1 MIPLGQ
7 ARSLRN
13 RIMSETKKNITI
25 GVGEW
30 GFRALPMREHFQ
42 IAKKF
47 GFQWLEF
54 GIGGDQ
60 VGRLSEAPDQDEI
73 DEFKEMGTD
82 FGINTPFC
90 CIENDFTL
98 ADADEHAAMVD
109 KVKSQIQAAAAC
121 GATHVR
127 LFAGFTP
134 AGNVT
139 GEIWGRMIAA
149 FAQCDAL
156 CEELGLLI
164 GIETHGGIEF
174 NDDGSA
180 THINSVTTDA
190 AYLQR
195 LLIDLP
201 PRVGFNYDPGNIKA
215 VNPDEKLCLL
225 DLLNDRINYCHLKDW
240 SRRGQ
245 GWVAGAIG
253 DDDLDY
259 QPIFEQLKFD
269 GICQIEYEPLEDT
282 EDGIQR
288 SLDYLGRI
296 EKESDIVAF
305 KL

>member
-1 MIPLGQ
+1 
-7 ARSLRN
+7 
-13 RIMSETKKNITI
+13 MSETKKTITI

-30 GFRALPMREHFQ
+30 GFRNLPMRDHFE

-47 GFQWLEF
+47 GFNWLEF
-54 GIGGDQ
+54 GIGGGQ
-60 VGRLSEAPDQDEI
+60 PGRLSESPDEAEIAQFEALGDEY
-73 DEFKEMGTD
+73 
-82 FGINTPFC
+82 GINTPFC

-98 ADADEHAAMVD
+98 ADVDEHTAMLE
-109 KVKSQIQAAAAC
+109 KVESQIKAGAAC

-134 AGNVT
+134 AEKVT
-139 GEIWGRMIAA
+139 DEIWGRMIDA
-149 FAQCDAL
+149 FAQCDKL
-156 CEELGLLI
+156 CAELGLLI

-174 NDDGSA
+174 NDDESA
-180 THINSVTTDA
+180 THINSVTTDPGC
-190 AYLQR
+190 LQR
-195 LLIDLP
+195 LLTDLS

-215 VNPDEKLCLL
+215 VNTEDKTCLL

-240 SRRGQ
+240 SRRGK

-259 QPIFEQLKFD
+259 QPIFDQLKFD
-269 GICQIEYEPLEDT
+269 GICQIEYEPLKDT

-288 SLDYLGRI
+288 SLDYLKRI
-296 EKESDIVAF
+296 EQASDVVTF

>member
-1 MIPLGQ
+1 
-7 ARSLRN
+7 
-13 RIMSETKKNITI
+13 MSEAKKTITI

-30 GFRALPMREHFQ
+30 GFRNRPMRDHFE

-47 GFQWLEF
+47 GFKWLEF

-60 VGRLSEAPDQDEI
+60 PGRLSESPDEAEIAQFRDLGDEY
-73 DEFKEMGTD
+73 
-82 FGINTPFC
+82 GINTPFC

-98 ADADEHAAMVD
+98 SDFAEHTAMLK
-109 KVKSQIQAAAAC
+109 KVESQIKAAAAC
-121 GATHVR
+121 GATNVR

-134 AGNVT
+134 AEKVSD
-139 GEIWGRMIAA
+139 EIWGRMIDA
-149 FAQCDAL
+149 FVQCDKLSA
-156 CEELGLLI
+156 ELGLLI

-174 NDDGSA
+174 NEDESA
-180 THINSVTTDA
+180 THINSVTTDPGC
-190 AYLQR
+190 LQR
-195 LLIDLP
+195 LLTDLP
-201 PRVGFNYDPGNIKA
+201 PRVGFNSDPGNIKA
-215 VNPDEKLCLL
+215 VNPDDKTCLL

-288 SLDYLGRI
+288 SLDYLKRI
-296 EKESDIVAF
+296 EQASDVVTF

>member
-1 MIPLGQ
+1 
-7 ARSLRN
+7 
-13 RIMSETKKNITI
+13 MSGTKKNITI
-25 GVGEW
+25 GIGEW
-30 GFRALPMREHFQ
+30 GFRALPMSEHFQ

-60 VGRLSEAPDQDEI
+60 VGRLSEAPDQAEI
-73 DEFKEMGTD
+73 DEFKALGTEY
-82 FGINTPFC
+82 GIKTPFC

-98 ADADEHAAMVD
+98 ADADEHAAMVE
-109 KVKSQIQAAAAC
+109 KVNSQIQAAAAC

-139 GEIWGRMIAA
+139 GEIWGRMIDA
-149 FAQCDAL
+149 FAQCDEL

-190 AYLQR
+190 ICLQR
-195 LLIDLP
+195 LLTDLP

-215 VNPDEKLCLL
+215 VNPDDKMCLL
-225 DLLNDRINYCHLKDW
+225 ELLNDRINYCHLKDW

-245 GWVAGAIG
+245 SWVAGAIG

-296 EKESDIVAF
+296 EQESDIVAF
-305 KL
+305 NL

>member
-1 MIPLGQ
+1 
-7 ARSLRN
+7 
-13 RIMSETKKNITI
+13 MSETKKNITI

-60 VGRLSEAPDQDEI
+60 VGRLSEAPDQAEI

-82 FGINTPFC
+82 FGIKTPFC

-98 ADADEHAAMVD
+98 ADVDEHAAMVD

-134 AGNVT
+134 AEKVS
-139 GEIWGRMIAA
+139 GEIWGRMIDA

-180 THINSVTTDA
+180 THINSVTTDVA
-190 AYLQR
+190 CLQR
-195 LLIDLP
+195 LLTDLP

-215 VNPDEKLCLL
+215 VNPDDKMCLL
-225 DLLNDRINYCHLKDW
+225 ELLNDRINYCHLKDW

-259 QPIFEQLKFD
+259 RPIFEQLKFE

-296 EKESDIVAF
+296 EQESDIVAF

>member
-1 MIPLGQ
+1 
-7 ARSLRN
+7 
-13 RIMSETKKNITI
+13 MSETKKNITI

-60 VGRLSEAPDQDEI
+60 VGRLSEAPDQAEI
-73 DEFKEMGTD
+73 DEFKALGTEY
-82 FGINTPFC
+82 GIKTPFC

-98 ADADEHAAMVD
+98 ADADEHAAMVE
-109 KVKSQIQAAAAC
+109 KVNSQIQAAAAC

-139 GEIWGRMIAA
+139 GEIWGRMIDA

-190 AYLQR
+190 ICLQR
-195 LLIDLP
+195 LLTDLP

-215 VNPDEKLCLL
+215 VNPDDKMCLL
-225 DLLNDRINYCHLKDW
+225 ELLNDRINYCHLKDW

-245 GWVAGAIG
+245 SWVAGAIG

-259 QPIFEQLKFD
+259 QPIFEQLKFN

-296 EKESDIVAF
+296 EQESDIVAF
-305 KL
+305 NL

>member
-1 MIPLGQ
+1 
-7 ARSLRN
+7 
-13 RIMSETKKNITI
+13 MSETKKNITI

-60 VGRLSEAPDQDEI
+60 VGRLSEAPDQEEI
-73 DEFKEMGTD
+73 DEFTEMRAE

-98 ADADEHAAMVD
+98 ADADEYAAMVD

-134 AGNVT
+134 AGIVT
-139 GEIWGRMIAA
+139 GEIWSRMIDA
-149 FAQCDAL
+149 FAQGDAL

-174 NDDGSA
+174 NNDGSA

-190 AYLQR
+190 SSLQR
-195 LLIDLP
+195 LLTDLP

-245 GWVAGAIG
+245 GWAAGEIG
-253 DDDLDY
+253 DDELDY

-288 SLDYLGRI
+288 SLDYLGRCLLYTSPSPRDRQ
-296 EKESDIVAF
+296 KCRMPSSA
-305 KL
+305 

>member
-1 MIPLGQ
+1 
-7 ARSLRN
+7 
-13 RIMSETKKNITI
+13 MSEIKKTITI

-30 GFRALPMREHFQ
+30 GFRNLPMREHFQ

-54 GIGGDQ
+54 GIGGGQ
-60 VGRLSEAPDQDEI
+60 TGRLSEAPDQAEI
-73 DEFKEMGTD
+73 DEFKEMRAE

-134 AGNVT
+134 AGNVI
-139 GEIWGRMIAA
+139 GEIWGRMIDA
-149 FAQCDAL
+149 FAQGDAL

-190 AYLQR
+190 TCLQR
-195 LLIDLP
+195 LLTDLP

-215 VNPDEKLCLL
+215 VNPDDKMCLL
-225 DLLNDRINYCHLKDW
+225 ELLNDRINYCHLKDW
-240 SRRGQ
+240 SRRGK

-259 QPIFEQLKFD
+259 RPIFEQLKFD

-296 EKESDIVAF
+296 EQASDIVAF

>member
-1 MIPLGQ
+1 
-7 ARSLRN
+7 
-13 RIMSETKKNITI
+13 MSETKKNITI

-60 VGRLSEAPDQDEI
+60 VGRLSEAPDQAEI
-73 DEFKEMGTD
+73 DEFKALGTE
-82 FGINTPFC
+82 FGIKTPFC

-139 GEIWGRMIAA
+139 GEIWGRMIDA

-174 NDDGSA
+174 NNDGSA

-190 AYLQR
+190 AFLQR
-195 LLIDLP
+195 LLTDLP

-296 EKESDIVAF
+296 EQASDIVAF